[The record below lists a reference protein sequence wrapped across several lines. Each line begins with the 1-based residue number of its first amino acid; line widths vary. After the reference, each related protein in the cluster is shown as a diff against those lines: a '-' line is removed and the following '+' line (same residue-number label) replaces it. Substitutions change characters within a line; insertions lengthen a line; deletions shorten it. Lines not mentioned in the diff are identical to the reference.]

1 MAFLFLFLFI
11 VKIEIYIE
19 IEDRRYNYGNLYNII
34 MKNNNNKLTII
45 NNNNKKPIIIP
56 SKIYLTYP
64 NLHNLRNIANWK
76 DQRLELVEIPK
87 GLIEILQNTGF
98 TIEKILDSE
107 PSEIAEKLGIDSY
120 VAEIIH
126 KETSKA
132 ISKVNPDLLI
142 N

>member
-1 MAFLFLFLFI
+1 M

-19 IEDRRYNYGNLYNII
+19 IEDHHYNYGNPYNII

-45 NNNNKKPIIIP
+45 NNKPIIIP

-64 NLHNLRNIANWK
+64 NLHNLRNIAKWK

-87 GLIEILQNTGF
+87 GLIEILQNDGF
-98 TIEKILDSE
+98 TVEKILDSE

-120 VAEIIH
+120 IGEIIY
-126 KETSKA
+126 KETRNA
-132 ISKVNPDLLI
+132 ISKINPDLLLI